1 MTKCTT
7 AGGPQMPGDYGVYSP
22 AGYWSYCAAAM
33 KRATLVEFLVALG
46 FLRDESEDG
55 KSMFIFISMTDLVIY
70 GEQCS

>member
-1 MTKCTT
+1 
-7 AGGPQMPGDYGVYSP
+7 
-22 AGYWSYCAAAM
+22 M